1 MKFCIV
7 GDLHCTQEK
16 GSNSFLYANIPDKP
30 VSQNPLTSF
39 LEVADT
45 DSKIDSDVIICL
57 GDLGD
62 KANEHGIKSGWDA
75 ISRMDSKLNCNLK
88 VGVAG
93 NHDVDSRKIYS
104 QEPHKFI
111 KNFSVDFPTSDPNL
125 NSKFWNDGYCL
136 YESSDLEILLI
147 NTVRTHIGIPESKES
162 AVDSITLEEIDKLL
176 NVGVDKIKLC
186 ILHHHPI
193 KHSNINNWKDNV
205 MS

>member
-93 NHDVDSRKIYS
+93 NHDVDSRKIF
-104 QEPHKFI
+104 H
-111 KNFSVDFPTSDPNL
+111 L
-125 NSKFWNDGYCL
+125 
-136 YESSDLEILLI
+136 
-147 NTVRTHIGIPESKES
+147 
-162 AVDSITLEEIDKLL
+162 
-176 NVGVDKIKLC
+176 
-186 ILHHHPI
+186 
-193 KHSNINNWKDNV
+193 
-205 MS
+205 